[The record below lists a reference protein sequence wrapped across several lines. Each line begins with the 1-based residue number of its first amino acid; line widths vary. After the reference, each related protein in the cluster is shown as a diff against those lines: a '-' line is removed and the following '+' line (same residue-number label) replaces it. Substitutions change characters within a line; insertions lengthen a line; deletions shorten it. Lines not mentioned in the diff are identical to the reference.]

1 MKSISI
7 RLTTLLALLCTF
19 AALPAMAAQAVNG
32 HHYLV
37 IQVSSD
43 DPQTQTL
50 ALNNAVNVQKA
61 LGQDNVTIE
70 VVAFGPGLSLLTRQ
84 NTQAERVQ
92 SLAMQDVIFS
102 ACNNTMKAV
111 EKKTG
116 KTPELTEGVR
126 VVPAGVVRIMELE
139 KQGYVYITP

>member
-1 MKSISI
+1 MKKISI
-7 RLTTLLALLCTF
+7 QLVALLALMAGFL
-19 AALPAMAAQAVNG
+19 AAPAMAAKVVDG

-43 DPQTQTL
+43 DPAAQTL

-84 NTQAERVQ
+84 NAQAERVQ
-92 SLAMQDVIFS
+92 SLAMQDVTFS
-102 ACNNTMKAV
+102 ACHNTMKAV
-111 EKKTG
+111 EKRTG
-116 KTPELTEGVR
+116 QMPELTEGVK
-126 VVPAGVVRIMELE
+126 VVPAGVVRIMELQQ
-139 KQGYVYITP
+139 QGYTYINP